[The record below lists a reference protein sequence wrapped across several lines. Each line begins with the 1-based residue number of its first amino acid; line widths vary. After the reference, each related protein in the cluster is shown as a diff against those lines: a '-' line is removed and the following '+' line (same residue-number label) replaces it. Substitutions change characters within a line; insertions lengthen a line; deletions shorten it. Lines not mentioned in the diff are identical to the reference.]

1 MRQVIGFASLSGEL
15 EKSHLPLNLAACLA
29 RQGKRTL
36 LVDLSCPIPALDILS
51 GCAETVVYTAMDVA
65 CERVALS
72 RAVLPLP
79 LKKRK
84 GQAEDLLFLLPSSPT
99 ERFTEE
105 TVVRLMRLIRAEA
118 DYDMIVVWF
127 SRQHAVRE
135 GLDGLFLLTEADEV
149 SVRAAEVWQSK
160 HGADAFLLTGFSTNW
175 EDQQCMPSVLSLVDR
190 LGLSLLGIVPR
201 LPVGLSGIIVDGS
214 FGRARAYTGAIENVT
229 ARFCGKDTPLLKGVP
244 LTGISRKRYLT
255 RAE

>member
-1 MRQVIGFASLSGEL
+1 MRQVIGFASLTGEL

-36 LVDLSCPIPALDILS
+36 LVDLSCPTPALDILG

-65 CERVALS
+65 CERVPLS

-79 LKKRK
+79 VKKSK

-99 ERFTEE
+99 ERFEEE
-105 TVVRLMRLIRAEA
+105 TQKRLLRIIRAEA
-118 DYDMIVVWF
+118 DHDVVLVWF
-127 SRQHAVRE
+127 SHQHAARE
-135 GLDGLFLLTEADEV
+135 GIDGLFLLTAADEV
-149 SVRAAEVWQSK
+149 SVRAAEAWQSE
-160 HGADAFLLTGFSTNW
+160 HNADAFLLTGFATDW
-175 EDQQCMPSVLSLVDR
+175 EDQQRKPSVLSLVDR

-201 LPVGLSGIIVDGS
+201 LPMGLSGIIVDGS
-214 FGRARAYTGAIENVT
+214 FGRARAYTKAIENVT

-255 RAE
+255 KAE